1 MTKIRDFCGNK
12 RIFFTLSAILLVIS
26 IASAFVFGVEVAIEF
41 KGGTIIS
48 YSYTGEIDSTAV
60 DQKAESVLGTP
71 VTIQTGEAIGS
82 DNLKS
87 LTISFSY
94 EDGGFTPELQDKL
107 TASISELCKEN
118 EIAVLESNDVSPSSG
133 KEFFL
138 KCLVAAI
145 FAAVVLLIFIAFRF
159 KKISGWSAGL
169 CAILALFHDLVIV
182 FGAFNLL
189 GYEINANF
197 MAVILTILGY
207 SVNDTIVIYDR
218 IRENQKSMPGSTTIA
233 ELINTS
239 SSQSM
244 RRSLRTSITTV
255 SAMIV
260 VSVVAAVQ
268 GLDSILSFSVPMIF
282 GMVSGTYSSLCIAP
296 TVWVWLCEKRG
307 KKTIKAVNKK

>member
-1 MTKIRDFCGNK
+1 MTKIRDFSGNK
-12 RIFFTLSAILLVIS
+12 RIFFALSAILIVIS
-26 IASAFVFGVEVAIEF
+26 IASALVFGVEIAIEF

-48 YSYTGEIDSTAV
+48 YSYTGEIDTNAV
-60 DQKAESVLGTP
+60 DAEAESVLGTP

-94 EDGGFTPELQDKL
+94 EDGGFTPELQEKL
-107 TASISELCKEN
+107 TDSISALCADNSIE
-118 EIAVLESNDVSPSSG
+118 VLESNDVSPSSG
-133 KEFFL
+133 KEFFF

-145 FAAVVLLIFIAFRF
+145 FAAIVLLIFIAFRF
-159 KKISGWSAGL
+159 KRISGWSAGV
-169 CAILALFHDLVIV
+169 CAVIALIHDLVII

-218 IRENQKSMPGSTTIA
+218 IRENQKVMPASTTVA
-233 ELINTS
+233 ELVNTS
-239 SSQSM
+239 ASQSM

-255 SAMIV
+255 SAMLIV
-260 VSVVAAVQ
+260 SIVAAVQ

-282 GMVSGTYSSLCIAP
+282 GMISGTYSSLCIAP
-296 TVWVWLCEKRG
+296 MIWVWFCEKRG
-307 KKTIKAVNKK
+307 KKTIKAVNQK